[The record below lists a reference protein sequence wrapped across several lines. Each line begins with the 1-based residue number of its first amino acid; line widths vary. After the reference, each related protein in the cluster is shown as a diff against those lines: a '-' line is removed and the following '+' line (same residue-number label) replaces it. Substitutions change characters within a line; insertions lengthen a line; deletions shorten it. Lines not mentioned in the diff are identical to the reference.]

1 MQIHTPTVVQG
12 RGGGTVDGNPLVRV
26 FYMLHYFETIF
37 PSVESLWSSLQDE
50 VYFMGGG
57 EGWKNSYWKHH
68 VLMFY
73 PVGENDVFFVR
84 YAIKIDIR
92 PCPVSIFSDPVLSNN
107 L

>member
-57 EGWKNSYWKHH
+57 VAEG
-68 VLMFY
+68 
-73 PVGENDVFFVR
+73 PVTSPTVVAILDFTEN
-84 YAIKIDIR
+84 
-92 PCPVSIFSDPVLSNN
+92 
-107 L
+107 

>member
-50 VYFMGGG
+50 VHFMGGG
-57 EGWKNSYWKHH
+57 VAEG
-68 VLMFY
+68 
-73 PVGENDVFFVR
+73 PVTSPTVVTILDFTEN
-84 YAIKIDIR
+84 
-92 PCPVSIFSDPVLSNN
+92 
-107 L
+107 

>member
-12 RGGGTVDGNPLVRV
+12 RGGGGGTVDGNPLVRV

-57 EGWKNSYWKHH
+57 VAEG
-68 VLMFY
+68 
-73 PVGENDVFFVR
+73 PVTSPTVVAILDFTEN
-84 YAIKIDIR
+84 
-92 PCPVSIFSDPVLSNN
+92 
-107 L
+107 

>member
-57 EGWKNSYWKHH
+57 VAEG
-68 VLMFY
+68 
-73 PVGENDVFFVR
+73 PVTSPTMVAILDFTEN
-84 YAIKIDIR
+84 
-92 PCPVSIFSDPVLSNN
+92 
-107 L
+107 